1 MNELPPFQH
10 LLDAHGSEVHRFL
23 VASAGVRA
31 AEDLWQETFLAA
43 LRAYP
48 DLERG
53 SNLRAWLF
61 TIARSKLIDGWRRQA
76 RGPEPMAEVPDSATQ
91 DRRDPGTGVWLHV
104 RDLPAGQRDALALRY
119 GADLAYRDMAT
130 LLACSEDAARKRVSA
145 GLAALRQRLDV
156 QETR

>member
-1 MNELPPFQH
+1 MNDLPPFQH

-23 VASAGVRA
+23 AASAGIRA

-48 DLERG
+48 DLGRS

-61 TIARSKLIDGWRRQA
+61 TIARSKLVDGWRREA
-76 RGPEPMAEVPDSATQ
+76 RGPEPMAELPETAAQ
-91 DRRDPGTGVWLHV
+91 DRSAPGTGLWRHV
-104 RDLPAGQRDALALRY
+104 RHLPAGQRDALALRY
-119 GADLAYRDMAT
+119 GADLAYRDIAA

-145 GLAALRQRLDV
+145 GLAALRRRLDV